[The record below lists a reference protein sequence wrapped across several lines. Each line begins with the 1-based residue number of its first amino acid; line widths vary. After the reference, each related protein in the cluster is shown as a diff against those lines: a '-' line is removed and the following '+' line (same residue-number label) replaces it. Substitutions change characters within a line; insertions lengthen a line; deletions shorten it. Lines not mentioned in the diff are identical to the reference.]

1 MSLRIFLWSA
11 GSQDY
16 HIAFD
21 HLLIFFLLFLL
32 GFCVADVHQD
42 LHILLLSCVL
52 VLALELLV
60 EVSLEDLA
68 HELGYAVLDFLALL
82 VELLRDFLKRH
93 VLVDPTYVEDVDG
106 IIETCVDVIN
116 GCGKKALAELLV
128 VLLV

>member
-1 MSLRIFLWSA
+1 MSLWIFLWSA

-68 HELGYAVLDFLALL
+68 HELGHAVLDFLALL

-93 VLVDPTYVEDVDG
+93 VLVNPADVEDVDS
-106 IIETCVDVIN
+106 IIETCVDVIH
-116 GCGKKALAELLV
+116 GRRKKALAELLV
-128 VLLV
+128 VLFV